1 MMGLQGDDE
10 IDGGANQMLI
20 DGQGSSSASEGDEDE
35 WEMGEPES
43 HDFMPTS
50 MTAGTS
56 PSVVGMDWDMLKT

>member
-1 MMGLQGDDE
+1 MVMGLQGDDE

-20 DGQGSSSASEGDEDE
+20 DGHASEGDEDE

-50 MTAGTS
+50 MTAGNAAS
-56 PSVVGMDWDMLKT
+56 SVGMDWDMLKT